1 MNMNELVSLIIPVY
15 NSEKLIISTLKS
27 IKEQSYFNWE
37 CIIVDDGSTD
47 KSIEIIEEFA
57 KNEVR
62 FKLFSRPLNKQ
73 KGANSCRNYGYKKSS
88 GTFVNWFDSD
98 DTMHRDFIA
107 KKMAAFVIDKEID
120 LVLSKTVR
128 VQENTAQIFENR
140 TNLTTNLLEDYI
152 TRKVSWY
159 MPDGMFRKEFF
170 KEFDFFDE
178 QLKGG
183 QDRDFYI
190 KMLIKNPK
198 VVILDFYATFYLM
211 HTNSISEKLYR
222 KNNSIENYI
231 YNFSHFESLLN
242 QVNNLNNLNLLSKK
256 LKDHYFIEIK
266 KKLPSV
272 FYVRKKVTI
281 FYSTLFKL
289 SSINSHYLNQ
299 WIKIF
304 IASLSFM
311 FLGKGEKLLK

>member
-1 MNMNELVSLIIPVY
+1 MNELVSIIIPVY
-15 NSEKLIISTLKS
+15 NSENLIINTLKS
-27 IKEQSYFNWE
+27 IKEQLYFNWE

-47 KSIEIIEEFA
+47 RGIEIIEEFI
-57 KNEVR
+57 KNDTR
-62 FKLFSRPLNKQ
+62 FKLFLRPQNKP
-73 KGANSCRNYGYKKSS
+73 KGANSCRNYGFKKSS
-88 GTFVNWFDSD
+88 GAYINWFDSD
-98 DTMHRDFIA
+98 DTMHQDFIA
-107 KKMAAFVIDKEID
+107 KKMAAFVIDKDTD

-128 VQENTAQIFENR
+128 VQDNKEQVFENR

-170 KEFDFFDE
+170 KEVNFFDE
-178 QLKGG
+178 NLKGG

-190 KMLIKNPK
+190 KMLIMNPK
-198 VVILDFYATFYLM
+198 VVILDFYATFYLI

-222 KNNSIENYI
+222 KSNPNENFI
-231 YNFSHFESLLN
+231 YNFSHFESLIN
-242 QVNNLNNLNLLSKK
+242 QVGSLNKLNLLSKK

-272 FYVRKKVTI
+272 FYARKKVTV
-281 FYSTLFKL
+281 FYGTLFQL
-289 SSINSHYLNQ
+289 TSINSYYLNQ
-299 WIKIF
+299 WIKLF
-304 IASLSFM
+304 MATLSFL

>member
-1 MNMNELVSLIIPVY
+1 MNKLVSLIIPVY
-15 NSEKLIISTLKS
+15 NSEKLIINTLKS
-27 IKEQSYFNWE
+27 IKEQSYLNWE
-37 CIIVDDGSTD
+37 CILVDDGSAD
-47 KSIEIIEEFA
+47 KSFEIIEEFV
-57 KNEVR
+57 KNDTR
-62 FKLFSRPLNKQ
+62 FKLFSRPQNAP
-73 KGANSCRNYGYKKSS
+73 KGANSCRNYGFKKSS
-88 GTFVNWFDSD
+88 GVYINWFDSD
-98 DTMHRDFIA
+98 DTMHRDFVV
-107 KKMAAFVIDKEID
+107 KKLEAFINDKDAD

-128 VQENTAQIFENR
+128 VQENKENVFENR

-159 MPDGMFRKEFF
+159 MPDGMFRKDFLTDV
-170 KEFDFFDE
+170 DFFDE
-178 QLKGG
+178 GLKGG

-190 KMLIKNPK
+190 KMLMMNPK
-198 VVILDFYATFYLM
+198 VVILDFYATFYLI

-222 KNNSIENYI
+222 KSNLNENYI

-272 FYVRKKVTI
+272 FYTRKKVTV
-281 FYSTLFKL
+281 FYGTLFQL
-289 SSINSHYLNQ
+289 TLINSHYLNQ

-304 IASLSFM
+304 LASLSFM